1 MIWIRADANE
11 TIGSGHVMR
20 CLSIADALKQQGQ
33 QVCFL
38 TADENAA
45 GLLEARGQAFRVLH
59 TDYRRMEGE
68 LEALEELL
76 AGGGFFLA
84 DSYFVTAAYLDR
96 VRERLPVG
104 YLDDMCRRDLAADLL
119 IDYNIFA
126 EARLYEGCKAAEFL
140 LGPEYAPL
148 RAEFAGNACET
159 RARASRVLITTGGGD
174 RYNLAGQLLEKALA
188 HPGTACLEYHVVSG
202 AYNVHL
208 AELKALERRHGNL
221 RIYSNVSDMC
231 GLMRDSDIAV
241 TAGGSTMYEL
251 SALGVPMV
259 CFSFVD
265 NQERIVEGFVER
277 GLVGFGGNYLLQ
289 GEAMAAEAAEAIA
302 LLAGD
307 RELRQT
313 YSRRLQAVVDGRGAM
328 RIARR
333 IIQKSQEG
341 AQSVSQSA
349 WQIAD

>member
-20 CLSIADALKQQGQ
+20 CLSIADALKRQGQ

-104 YLDDMCRRDLAADLL
+104 YLDDMGRRDLAADLL

-159 RARASRVLITTGGGD
+159 RDRASRVLITTGGGD

-202 AYNVHL
+202 AYNVYL

-251 SALGVPMV
+251 SAVGVPTL

-265 NQERIVEGFVER
+265 NQEEIVRGFVDQ
-277 GLVGFGGNYLLQ
+277 GLVCFGGNYLAQGEGMLEMLVEKMALLVSDRRLRQAYSEKQRQMVDGKGAERIAQALLQ
-289 GEAMAAEAAEAIA
+289 G
-302 LLAGD
+302 
-307 RELRQT
+307 
-313 YSRRLQAVVDGRGAM
+313 
-328 RIARR
+328 
-333 IIQKSQEG
+333 K
-341 AQSVSQSA
+341 
-349 WQIAD
+349 